1 MVSKKMIVE
10 TIKGFLKPATIEY
23 PYKPSPIPEGFL
35 GKPEFIEEK
44 CIGCGACAQACPS
57 DTITI
62 VDFENKRKLKY
73 WYGKCA
79 FCGRCYDVCPE
90 KAIELKPVYELA
102 TYDKDSVVFE
112 IELEMLKCKIC
123 GKPFV
128 PNRQLKRSIERAKR
142 IIEKYKLDEKEIE
155 EIDSICPSCKAS
167 RNEIILLKKFM
178 LKLNPSYEG

>member
-10 TIKGFLKPATIEY
+10 TIKGLFKPATIEY
-23 PYKPSPIPEGFL
+23 PYKPSPPPEGFL

-44 CIGCGACAQACPS
+44 CIGCGACAKVCPS

-62 VDFENKRKLKY
+62 IDFENKRKLRY

-90 KAIELKPVYELA
+90 NAIELKPVYELA
-102 TYDKDSVVFE
+102 TQDKDSVVFE
-112 IELEMLKCKIC
+112 IELDMLNCKLC

-128 PNRQLKRSIERAKR
+128 PTLQLKRGIERAER
-142 IIEKYKLDEKEIE
+142 IIEKYGLSKKELE
-155 EIDSICPSCKAS
+155 EIDSLCPSCKS
-167 RNEIILLKKFM
+167 KRKEIISLKRFM
-178 LKLNPSYEG
+178 LKLNPSYGG